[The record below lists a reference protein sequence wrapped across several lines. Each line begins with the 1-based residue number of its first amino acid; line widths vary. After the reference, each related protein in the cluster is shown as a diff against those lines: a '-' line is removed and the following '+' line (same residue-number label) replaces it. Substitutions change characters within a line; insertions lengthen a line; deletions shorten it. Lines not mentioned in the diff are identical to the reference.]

1 MYLQGVQTLAF
12 IVILCTTHAV
22 VIGLAIKL
30 NGIQLDDKSARTYSW
45 LTLIWLLSLIILLC
59 TRLNP

>member
-1 MYLQGVQTLAF
+1 MYLQGIQTLAF
-12 IVILCTTHAV
+12 ICILCTTHAV

-30 NGIQLDDKSARTYSW
+30 NGIQIDPKSARTYHW
-45 LTLIWLLSLIILLC
+45 LTFIWLLSLLTLLC